1 MKATWRLPGVRQTE
15 DLGAALA
22 RACPW
27 DQAEPRL
34 IYLSGELGAG
44 KTTLAAALL
53 QALGVEEIVRSP
65 SYALIETYVARAGEA
80 VHIDLYR
87 LRSSEELQ
95 QLGLRDYL
103 NRNTLLLIEWPERA
117 ADALPPADLEVL
129 LELCDAGSGAGRSG
143 HVEARS
149 SAGEAWLGLTLAAL
163 PNQI

>member
-1 MKATWRLPGVRQTE
+1 MKATWRLPGAPQTGH
-15 DLGAALA
+15 LGAALA
-22 RACPW
+22 RGCSW
-27 DQAEPRL
+27 DEAEPRV

-65 SYALIETYVARAGEA
+65 SYALIETYSARAGDA
-80 VHIDLYR
+80 VHVDLYR
-87 LRSSEELQ
+87 LSGSAELQ

-103 NRNTLLLIEWPERA
+103 NGHTLLLIEWPERA
-117 ADALPPADLEVL
+117 AGTLPPADLEVR
-129 LELCDAGSGAGRSG
+129 LELSDAAGGGGRNG

-149 SAGEAWLGLTLAAL
+149 SVGEAWLVDTLAAL

>member
-1 MKATWRLPGVRQTE
+1 MKATWRLPGARQSE
-15 DLGAALA
+15 ALGAALA
-22 RACPW
+22 RGCPW
-27 DQAEPRL
+27 DEAEPRL

-53 QALGVEEIVRSP
+53 QTLGVEEIVRSP
-65 SYALIETYVARAGEA
+65 SYALIETYAARAGEA

-87 LRSSEELQ
+87 LRGSEELQ

-103 NRNTLLLIEWPERA
+103 NGRTLLLIEWPERA
-117 ADALPPADLEVL
+117 DGALPPADLEVR
-129 LELCDAGSGAGRSG
+129 LELSDAPGDGGRNA

-149 SAGEAWLGLTLAAL
+149 SVGEAWLTRTRAVL